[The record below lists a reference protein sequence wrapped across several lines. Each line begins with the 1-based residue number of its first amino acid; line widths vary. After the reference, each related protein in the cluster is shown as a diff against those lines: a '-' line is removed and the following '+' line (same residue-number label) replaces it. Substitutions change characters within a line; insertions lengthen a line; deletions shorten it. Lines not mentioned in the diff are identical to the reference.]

1 MKPNLPF
8 LPLNTTMISSAFHP
22 IQIRHQSVT
31 NFPKSP
37 ITPFQDTK
45 PLLLKSEIDR
55 RFNSSIFANTAPSNP
70 LTQPSHKAVT
80 ETKNPPIM
88 KFDLFSPKM
97 SNRSVVNNKIE
108 INQNFF
114 QMDVP
119 KRKPFIFG
127 DINSILFNTSFEK
140 KNKDTIQEDKR
151 SIFFT
156 KTIGNGNKRTIS
168 LVKDDDEDIKDPE
181 FNNNQR
187 NTRRKRI

>member
-1 MKPNLPF
+1 
-8 LPLNTTMISSAFHP
+8 
-22 IQIRHQSVT
+22 
-31 NFPKSP
+31 
-37 ITPFQDTK
+37 
-45 PLLLKSEIDR
+45 
-55 RFNSSIFANTAPSNP
+55 
-70 LTQPSHKAVT
+70 
-80 ETKNPPIM
+80 
-88 KFDLFSPKM
+88 
-97 SNRSVVNNKIE
+97 
-108 INQNFF
+108 
-114 QMDVP
+114 MDVP

-187 NTRRKRI
+187 NKITNVINNN